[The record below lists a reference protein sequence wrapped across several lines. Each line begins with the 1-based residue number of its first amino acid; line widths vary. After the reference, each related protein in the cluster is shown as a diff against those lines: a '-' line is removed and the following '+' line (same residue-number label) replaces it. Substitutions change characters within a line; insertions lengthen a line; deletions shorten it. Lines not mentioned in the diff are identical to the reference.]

1 MSKIMTTIGPSTA
14 IQSAR
19 PPRNDSLV
27 NLILICVW
35 SIAGL
40 AFTGL
45 SFALGFGVQVA
56 QALAAG

>member
-1 MSKIMTTIGPSTA
+1 MTTIGLSTA

-19 PPRNDSLV
+19 PALDENRV
-27 NLILICVW
+27 NSILICVW

-45 SFALGFGVQVA
+45 SFALGFGAQVG
-56 QALAAG
+56 QALAAAG